1 MRMDLSKKQ
10 QLYKTLIEHLK
21 EDYKK
26 RSLQRDINKNPKG
39 QKKPVVVES
48 CDYLGNQINLWSYW
62 QGSLNAKVLLVG
74 QDWGTINPKSDSDKH
89 RNERTRENVQKMDR
103 GEPAGYFDGIDDKI
117 RFKTD
122 TFIIE
127 LFKELGNKY
136 NDVTLKN
143 NDLFFTNLCLG
154 YRSEGN
160 SQGFRVKWL
169 RDDVKYL
176 CGFDESDG
184 QKVKHI
190 SGLLE
195 IIKPD
200 VVICL
205 GKKTYEV
212 LVQQYDRALYD
223 DIKNGTAELAKTDF
237 FKRLDQKCNYMT
249 IQIGDKEIRFYGVAH
264 PGPLGIANRYS
275 KSNKEN
281 KKDGKGLQHEDWR
294 NIKEWLQSQ
303 NQ

>member
-1 MRMDLSKKQ
+1 MDLRKKQ
-10 QLYKTLIEHLK
+10 QLYETLIEYLK
-21 EDYKK
+21 EDYKN
-26 RSLQRDINKNPKG
+26 RSLQRAGNTQQNG
-39 QKKPVVVES
+39 SKKPILVES

-62 QGSLNAKVLLVG
+62 QGSLNAKILLVG
-74 QDWGTINPKSDSDKH
+74 QDWGTVNPKSDNDIF
-89 RNERTRENVQKMDR
+89 RNEKTRENVQKMDR
-103 GEPAGYFDGIDDKI
+103 GEPASYFDGIDDNI

-127 LFKELGNKY
+127 LFKELGNEY
-136 NDVTLKN
+136 GNVTLKN
-143 NDLFFTNLCLG
+143 DDLFFTNLCLG

-176 CGFDESDG
+176 CGFDDG
-184 QKVKHI
+184 EGDKVKHI

-195 IIKPD
+195 IVKPD

-212 LVQQYDRALYD
+212 VVQQYNKDLYD

-237 FKRLDQKCNYMT
+237 FQRLDKQCNYMT
-249 IQIGDKEIRFYGVAH
+249 IQIEGKEIRIYGVAH
-264 PGPLGIANRYS
+264 PGPQGIANRYS
-275 KSNKEN
+275 KSKKED
-281 KKDGKGLQHEDWR
+281 KKDGKSLQREDWQNIR
-294 NIKEWLQSQ
+294 NWLQSKA
-303 NQ
+303 

>member
-26 RSLQRDINKNPKG
+26 RSLQRETNKNPKG

-74 QDWGTINPKSDSDKH
+74 QDWGTVNPKSDSDKY

-136 NDVTLKN
+136 NDLINYIIEKN
-143 NDLFFTNLCLG
+143 ENDTIIVSEIN
-154 YRSEGN
+154 RSVGE
-160 SQGFRVKWL
+160 QVL
-169 RDDVKYL
+169 
-176 CGFDESDG
+176 
-184 QKVKHI
+184 QK
-190 SGLLE
+190 
-195 IIKPD
+195 II
-200 VVICL
+200 
-205 GKKTYEV
+205 
-212 LVQQYDRALYD
+212 
-223 DIKNGTAELAKTDF
+223 
-237 FKRLDQKCNYMT
+237 
-249 IQIGDKEIRFYGVAH
+249 EIRK
-264 PGPLGIANRYS
+264 I
-275 KSNKEN
+275 
-281 KKDGKGLQHEDWR
+281 
-294 NIKEWLQSQ
+294 NIK
-303 NQ
+303 

>member
-1 MRMDLSKKQ
+1 M
-10 QLYKTLIEHLK
+10 
-21 EDYKK
+21 
-26 RSLQRDINKNPKG
+26 
-39 QKKPVVVES
+39 
-48 CDYLGNQINLWSYW
+48 
-62 QGSLNAKVLLVG
+62 
-74 QDWGTINPKSDSDKH
+74 
-89 RNERTRENVQKMDR
+89 
-103 GEPAGYFDGIDDKI
+103 
-117 RFKTD
+117 
-122 TFIIE
+122 
-127 LFKELGNKY
+127 
-136 NDVTLKN
+136 
-143 NDLFFTNLCLG
+143 
-154 YRSEGN
+154 
-160 SQGFRVKWL
+160 

-212 LVQQYDRALYD
+212 LVQQYDKALYD

>member
-1 MRMDLSKKQ
+1 MRMDLEKKQ
-10 QLYKTLIEHLK
+10 QLYETLIEHLK
-21 EDYKK
+21 EDYKN
-26 RSLQRDINKNPKG
+26 RPLQRDINKNPKG

-62 QGSLNAKVLLVG
+62 QGSLNAKILLVG
-74 QDWGTINPKSDSDKH
+74 QDWGTVNPKSDNDKY
-89 RNERTRENVQKMDR
+89 RNERTKENVQKMDR
-103 GEPAGYFDGIDDKI
+103 GEAAAYFDGIDEKI

-122 TFIIE
+122 NFIIE
-127 LFKELGNKY
+127 LFKALGNEY
-136 NDVTLKN
+136 GDVTCKN
-143 NDLFFTNLCLG
+143 DDLFFTNLCLG

-176 CGFDESDG
+176 CGFDEG
-184 QKVKHI
+184 EKHI

-212 LVQQYDRALYD
+212 LVQQYDKALYD
-223 DIKNGTAELAKTDF
+223 DIKYGTAELAKSDF
-237 FKRLDQKCNYMT
+237 FKRLDQKSNFMT
-249 IQIGDKEIRFYGVAH
+249 IQIEGKEIRIYGVAH
-264 PGPLGIANRYS
+264 PGPQGIANRYS
-275 KSNKEN
+275 KSKKED
-281 KKDGKGLQHEDWR
+281 KKDGKSLQREDWQNIR
-294 NIKEWLQSQ
+294 NWLQSKM
-303 NQ
+303 

>member
-1 MRMDLSKKQ
+1 M
-10 QLYKTLIEHLK
+10 
-21 EDYKK
+21 
-26 RSLQRDINKNPKG
+26 
-39 QKKPVVVES
+39 
-48 CDYLGNQINLWSYW
+48 
-62 QGSLNAKVLLVG
+62 NAKVLLVG

-127 LFKELGNKY
+127 LFKELGNEY